1 MIKSRMRLAGIRSL
15 KQISHSLLPLSRR
28 SGHSFLKRLIET
40 NSVRQR
46 TRITKCKPHIAE
58 VVDCHS
64 RDNDEDVVLAEAG
77 HCLPETVVLNWVF
90 GVEEGDL
97 DDGDI

>member
-1 MIKSRMRLAGIRSL
+1 MIKSRMRLAGIGSF
-15 KQISHSLLPLSRR
+15 KQTCHSLFPLSRR
-28 SGHSFLKRLIET
+28 SSHSLLKRLVET

-46 TRITKCKPHIAE
+46 ARITKCKSHIAE
-58 VVDCHS
+58 VVDCHP
-64 RDNDEDVVLAEAG
+64 RDNDEDIFLAEAG
-77 HCLPETVVLNWVF
+77 HCLPETVVLDWVF